1 MTTSRATL
9 RLMDSQTLQTARN
22 STRADDAA
30 SVLLCDLIDYAG
42 LFPPAALAMTASVAN
57 YDAHSR
63 SEQNW
68 ILGRFIV
75 PAARLDEFEKAFA
88 GLPTPTPG
96 FPSWRLSV
104 LLSSDP
110 VADIARDRK
119 STRLN
124 SSHLGISY
132 A

>member
-1 MTTSRATL
+1 
-9 RLMDSQTLQTARN
+9 
-22 STRADDAA
+22 
-30 SVLLCDLIDYAG
+30 
-42 LFPPAALAMTASVAN
+42 MTASVAN

-110 VADIARDRK
+110 VSEQNWILGRFIVPAARLDEFEKAFAGLPTPTPGFPSWRLSVLLSSDPVADVTHI
-119 STRLN
+119 
-124 SSHLGISY
+124 HE
-132 A
+132 